1 MPVVGRRC
9 SVVGALSSDVGRGQ
23 VADDRAP
30 MTGNLDR
37 GSVLILAMVLVAV
50 LALVA
55 TAFIISARLEARAAT
70 NALRG
75 VQAEAACRAGLAHAI
90 AKAQAVYDLGGAI
103 SLYDSTGDSDA
114 WREIFYDTT
123 GPDLCP
129 DEWVQHYDSSETN
142 SGMTA
147 KKFPMPRGGS
157 ASGEFEQIKRARGF
171 IAEYYVA
178 VADLDGKLRV
188 NPKNWSTLISS
199 DDDKLKNMLL
209 CFVSGDARAGT
220 IRDYTKPIW
229 SLGSMRAA
237 YGLPNAAALTEVE
250 SFMTVYPR
258 RLADLD
264 PPTDRPPVNV
274 NTARE
279 DVLRAIL
286 YNVPGLGDA
295 ELTAVVGK
303 LTGGRPFM
311 DRKAMEDALDDLAP
325 APVGDATLTEE
336 QFNDVLN
343 SLNFKGPSVYA
354 NDGNKT
360 TSTEGVSGV
369 YEYDFDPPPA
379 GSPPAQTGGDK
390 TSDQASATWGTEVK
404 FTSRFFHIY
413 VMGRTLDATT
423 SETRAERRLHA
434 IYDTVTRRVLWSRWN
449 FYAKANMTD

>member
-1 MPVVGRRC
+1 MAGER
-9 SVVGALSSDVGRGQ
+9 GAGTRHL
-23 VADDRAP
+23 AP
-30 MTGNLDR
+30 GSR
-37 GSVLILAMVLVAV
+37 SKGSVLILAMILVAV
-50 LALVA
+50 LALIA

-75 VQAEAACRAGLAHAI
+75 VQAEAACRAGLAHAV
-90 AKAQAVYDLGGAI
+90 ARVQAVYDLGGAI
-103 SLYDSTGDSDA
+103 SLYHAGGDSDA
-114 WREIFYDTT
+114 WREAFYDAS

-129 DEWVQHYDSSETN
+129 DEWVRHYDSSETN

-157 ASGEFEQIKRARGF
+157 ASAQFEQIKRARGF
-171 IAEYYVA
+171 VAEYYVA

-188 NPKNWSTLISS
+188 NPKNWDTLISS
-199 DDDKLKNMLL
+199 DDDKLRNMLL
-209 CFVSGDARAGT
+209 CFIADGSRAET
-220 IRDYTKPIW
+220 IRDYTTPIW
-229 SLGSMRAA
+229 SPGSMRRVYA
-237 YGLPNAAALTEVE
+237 LPDAAAMTEAE

-258 RLADLD
+258 KLSDLD

-279 DVLRAIL
+279 NVLRAIL

-295 ELTAVVGK
+295 QLTAVVGK
-303 LTGGRPFM
+303 LTGGRPFA
-311 DRKAMEDALDDLAP
+311 DRNAMEAAIDDLAP

-354 NDGNKT
+354 NDGNKA

-404 FTSRFFHIY
+404 FTSRYFHFY
-413 VMGRTLDATT
+413 VMGRTLDPTRSPPEPRAT
-423 SETRAERRLHA
+423 RRLHA
-434 IYDTVTRRVLWSRWN
+434 IYDARIRRVLWSRWN